1 MPRQES
7 SSGPRWS
14 TGEDGAFFAVR
25 ETCARASRRGY
36 PPRLL
41 GLYKTL
47 GGYGVRTGRPLRTL
61 LIILSVSILLQGLL
75 GIYHSTSR
83 PADLNRFPCIQGKN
97 TPFRRLGILEGEA
110 GACSNANAPILEI
123 FYHAAKFTLQ
133 SSILQFQGEY
143 QSSTAAGKS
152 LALLMRVIFPLQIF
166 LLLMTIR
173 RRLGWSVWF
182 NNTFKID
189 LRNNVNVS
197 QQKR

>member
-36 PPRLL
+36 PPGSGSLQDSR
-41 GLYKTL
+41 
-47 GGYGVRTGRPLRTL
+47 GVRGSHGKAPEDASHHLERFDPSPGTFGDISVHFETGRFESIPLHP
-61 LIILSVSILLQGLL
+61 GE
-75 GIYHSTSR
+75 
-83 PADLNRFPCIQGKN
+83 N

>member
-1 MPRQES
+1 M
-7 SSGPRWS
+7 
-14 TGEDGAFFAVR
+14 
-25 ETCARASRRGY
+25 
-36 PPRLL
+36 
-41 GLYKTL
+41 
-47 GGYGVRTGRPLRTL
+47 
-61 LIILSVSILLQGLL
+61 
-75 GIYHSTSR
+75 
-83 PADLNRFPCIQGKN
+83 NRFPCIQGKN

-133 SSILQFQGEY
+133 STILQFQGEY